1 MRMLRHPAPITV
13 NLHHTLIAA
22 ALLQIID
29 VIAHSKHYLV
39 SHQRLAHQL
48 QRQRIRHLAQHQ
60 KRLRRFIRTMQHLPR
75 AQAADLRPVSLH
87 IGNRT
92 RLPTPGV
99 VNQKLGVFSEKTVQQ
114 LFIIYR
120 AARYITH
127 SIYAPRLQLACI
139 ATADAPEIRQRPV
152 LPQLTPEALLI
163 QLRNTHAVGIRS
175 NMLRPHI
182 HRHLRQKQISA
193 DACGSGNTRFA
204 QNIQNNTHRQLPR
217 RQAVKLKILRY
228 VHKYLV
234 HRIDDD
240 ILRRH
245 ITQINFVNSRAV
257 FHIIGHPRRRNNKI
271 QCQLRLGLQLRI
283 RARRTA
289 KLPARSSK
297 TPRGIYL
304 LHTLLHLKQAPAP
317 RNTVAFQ
324 RRRHRQTNSFVSPP
338 FIRHYQISIQRIKS
352 ALTTFYRRIKRF

>member
-1 MRMLRHPAPITV
+1 
-13 NLHHTLIAA
+13 
-22 ALLQIID
+22 
-29 VIAHSKHYLV
+29 
-39 SHQRLAHQL
+39 
-48 QRQRIRHLAQHQ
+48 
-60 KRLRRFIRTMQHLPR
+60 MQHLPR
-75 AQAADLRPVSLH
+75 AQAADLRPVALH

-92 RLPTPGV
+92 RLPAPGV
-99 VNQKLGVFSEKTVQQ
+99 VNQKLRIFSEKTVQQ

-120 AARYITH
+120 AACYISH
-127 SIYAPRLQLACI
+127 SIYAPRLQLACV
-139 ATADAPEIRQRPV
+139 ATADAPEIRQRPM
-152 LPQLTPEALLI
+152 LPQLTSEALLV
-163 QLRNTHAVGIRS
+163 QLRNPHAVGIRR

-182 HRHLRQKQISA
+182 HRHLRQKQIGA

-204 QNIQNNTHRQLPR
+204 QNIQNNPHRQLPR
-217 RQAVKLKILRY
+217 RQAVKFKILRY
-228 VHKYLV
+228 IYKHLV
-234 HRIDDD
+234 HRINDD

-338 FIRHYQISIQRIKS
+338 LIRHYQISIQRIKS

>member
-1 MRMLRHPAPITV
+1 MLRHPAPITV
-13 NLHHTLIAA
+13 NLHHTPVTAA
-22 ALLQIID
+22 SLQIID
-29 VIAHSKHYLV
+29 IIAHRKHYLV
-39 SHQRLAHQL
+39 GHQRLAHQL

-60 KRLRRFIRTMQHLPR
+60 KCLRRFIRTMQHLPR
-75 AQAADLRPVSLH
+75 AQAADLRPVALH

-99 VNQKLGVFSEKTVQQ
+99 VNQKLRIFSEKTVQQ

-120 AARYITH
+120 TARYISH
-127 SIYAPRLQLACI
+127 SIYASGLQLARV
-139 ATADAPEIRQRPV
+139 ATADAPEIRQRPM
-152 LPQLTPEALLI
+152 LPQLTPVALLV
-163 QLRNTHAVGIRS
+163 QLRNPHAVGIRR
-175 NMLRPHI
+175 NMLGPHI

-193 DACGSGNTRFA
+193 DACSSGNTRFA
-204 QNIQNNTHRQLPR
+204 QNIQNNPHRQLPR

-228 VHKYLV
+228 IHKHLV

-240 ILRRH
+240 ILRCH
-245 ITQINFVNSRAV
+245 ITQINFVNPRAV

-289 KLPARSSK
+289 KLPAGSSK
-297 TPRGIYL
+297 TPCGIYL

-324 RRRHRQTNSFVSPP
+324 RRRHRQTDG
-338 FIRHYQISIQRIKS
+338 FIRPPLIRHHQISIQRIKS